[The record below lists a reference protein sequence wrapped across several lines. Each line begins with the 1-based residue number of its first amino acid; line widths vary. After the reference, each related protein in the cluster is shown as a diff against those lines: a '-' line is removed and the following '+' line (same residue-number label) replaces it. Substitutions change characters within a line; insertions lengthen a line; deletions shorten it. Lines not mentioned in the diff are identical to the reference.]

1 MQRRSTPT
9 GTAHGPDS
17 SQFLSEPIPTV
28 RCIRWNPLPDSY
40 HLLAELLRAP
50 RDEYKL
56 LVSQDV
62 LRHIDSHL
70 RTATDERPAAGLL
83 MGQLYEDPDTGGRY
97 AIISG
102 IARLAEGAIVAERED
117 LTEESWKNLGAAFR
131 GHPREPLGWYR
142 SRSVVSAQLAPGDTM
157 GHVRYFP
164 QPWQTALVVS
174 PDPEYPAGS
183 FYVYEKRV
191 ARVYSLPFYE
201 LFEPHPTRGTTGQRT
216 WVRWQNYVTDADL
229 NELVDQVYAAVDHSH
244 GSQLSMERPGRI
256 LDPLREAVEEA
267 WAWVRAQRAP
277 QVFTA
282 RPPRAPRPARSSPP
296 AAPAPSHG
304 PDEELPSSP
313 RQDLTAPL
321 TVVLPPGFYEPSRS
335 AGRRALG
342 AVAVVLLILI
352 TVAVAIVSRGGI
364 AATSRD
370 EPRAAPPEVDRPA
383 AESRGMMQPPGPT
396 TEVLQSVPL
405 FDAAADS
412 LGAAIAAYRAAARRY
427 EAGTQ
432 GCDSLTAAFAA
443 AGNAFTAVTDAH
455 RVAEPALDVNR
466 SMRFNKLAADVSE
479 QDRSYRRTSCARTPA
494 APAVPPAP

>member
-1 MQRRSTPT
+1 MQRRTTPT
-9 GTAHGPDS
+9 GAQHAPDS
-17 SQFLSEPIPTV
+17 TQFLSEPIPTD

-56 LVSQDV
+56 LVSQDT

-70 RTATDERPAAGLL
+70 RTATEERPAAGLL
-83 MGQLYEDPDTGGRY
+83 LGQLYEDPNTGGRY
-97 AIISG
+97 AVVRG
-102 IARLAEGAIVAERED
+102 IARLAEGAIVAEREE
-117 LTEESWKNLGAAFR
+117 LTEESWKKLGEAFR

-142 SRSVVSAQLAPGDTM
+142 SRSVVGARLAPGDTM
-157 GHVRYFP
+157 GHVRYFRN
-164 QPWQTALVVS
+164 PWQTALVVS
-174 PDPEYPAGS
+174 PDPEHPAGS

-191 ARVYSLPFYE
+191 ARVYALPFYE

-216 WVRWQNYVTDADL
+216 WVRWQNYVTDSDL
-229 NELVDQVYAAVDHSH
+229 NELVDQVYATVDHSH
-244 GSQLSMERPGRI
+244 GSQLSTERPSRVLG
-256 LDPLREAVEEA
+256 PLREAVEEA

-277 QVFTA
+277 QVFSA
-282 RPPRAPRPARSSPP
+282 RPPRGPQPDRHSLDAR
-296 AAPAPSHG
+296 ARG
-304 PDEELPSSP
+304 PHDDESSP

-321 TVVLPPGFYEPSRS
+321 AVILPPGFFDSPRS

-342 AVAVVLLILI
+342 AVAALLLIGI

-364 AATSRD
+364 AATSRAGAR
-370 EPRAAPPEVDRPA
+370 ETPSVSESPAP
-383 AESRGMMQPPGPT
+383 ESRGMMQPPGPT

-412 LGAAIAAYRAAARRY
+412 LGSAIAAYRATARRY
-427 EAGTQ
+427 DAGTQ

-443 AGNAFTAVTDAH
+443 AGNTFTAVSDAH

-479 QDRSYRRTSCARTPA
+479 LDRTYRRTSCARTPPTPPA
-494 APAVPPAP
+494 APPAAPR